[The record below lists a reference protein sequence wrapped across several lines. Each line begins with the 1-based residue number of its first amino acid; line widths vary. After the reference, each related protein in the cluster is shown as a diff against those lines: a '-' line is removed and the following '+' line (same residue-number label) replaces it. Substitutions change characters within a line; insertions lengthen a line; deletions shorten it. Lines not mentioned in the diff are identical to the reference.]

1 MRIARSVDA
10 VTLKQT
16 ENPAMR
22 IKFEREEDG
31 RWEAEISW
39 RSFAFFGYGNSRLR
53 AIVRALQAIAT

>member
-1 MRIARSVDA
+1 VDA